1 VPVNSWIRFWI
12 RSRNHMQPGNR
23 YFPLR
28 LGTRIFPA
36 AGGICFSWGIPYSY
50 YWFPRRFPRSSL
62 GFGYIH
68 RTHSNHPFSS
78 QNRVGLKVYRPTPQQ
93 RYLVVPVYVQNVSTP
108 AGPTSVQIF
117 GAYDSAA
124 PNRATC
130 TIVSKRPKEKTG
142 KNHFIVYF
150 SDVCR

>member
-1 VPVNSWIRFWI
+1 
-12 RSRNHMQPGNR
+12 MQPGNR
-23 YFPLR
+23 YFSLR

-78 QNRVGLKVYRPTPQQ
+78 QNRVGLKVYRPTPILTEDGWIGRAQFIPRKCLVW
-93 RYLVVPVYVQNVSTP
+93 RYISPES
-108 AGPTSVQIF
+108 
-117 GAYDSAA
+117 
-124 PNRATC
+124 
-130 TIVSKRPKEKTG
+130 
-142 KNHFIVYF
+142 
-150 SDVCR
+150 

>member
-1 VPVNSWIRFWI
+1 
-12 RSRNHMQPGNR
+12 MQPGNR

-68 RTHSNHPFSS
+68 RTHSNHRFL
-78 QNRVGLKVYRPTPQQ
+78 RVRTELVLKCTDQ
-93 RYLVVPVYVQNVSTP
+93 RQ
-108 AGPTSVQIF
+108 F
-117 GAYDSAA
+117 
-124 PNRATC
+124 
-130 TIVSKRPKEKTG
+130 
-142 KNHFIVYF
+142 
-150 SDVCR
+150 

>member
-1 VPVNSWIRFWI
+1 MPVNSWIRFWI

-78 QNRVGLKVYRPTPQQ
+78 QNRVGLKVYRPTPQL
-93 RYLVVPVYVQNVSTP
+93 RKTDRRIPNKILEPRHAPVQNIFTECDDRHFWLSWCDPGDPILRTHRKLMLSS
-108 AGPTSVQIF
+108 GPT
-117 GAYDSAA
+117 
-124 PNRATC
+124 P
-130 TIVSKRPKEKTG
+130 
-142 KNHFIVYF
+142 H
-150 SDVCR
+150 

>member
-1 VPVNSWIRFWI
+1 MPVNSWIRFWI

-68 RTHSNHPFSS
+68 RTHSNHRFLRVRTELVLKCTDQRQSIVVYIQLYSALHPNS
-78 QNRVGLKVYRPTPQQ
+78 QFIKTVY
-93 RYLVVPVYVQNVSTP
+93 PVHDIAN
-108 AGPTSVQIF
+108 TSVSGYADF
-117 GAYDSAA
+117 RCGADRRLLAL
-124 PNRATC
+124 T
-130 TIVSKRPKEKTG
+130 
-142 KNHFIVYF
+142 
-150 SDVCR
+150 